1 LINLESYQ
9 AEIGQERKFNN
20 EPQAVV
26 QATKFLVPILSILLH
41 LKGAKCSFW
50 VLETIDYN

>member
-1 LINLESYQ
+1 MKAILSILVGVFQQN
-9 AEIGQERKFNN
+9 R
-20 EPQAVV
+20 PQAVV